1 MTKRRIDQSQLD
13 WLWETYGDKSIAGNP
28 DDVGG
33 DGFLTKDGVAQLI
46 AEQTQRLLASL
57 ELGNET
63 DAGKLPVYVIRA
75 NGRRDKVFELDPED
89 HLVSIVRRE
98 STQVDIDN
106 GYAAHIGK
114 PFVDF
119 VMLSGRKYGLSL
131 EDTVLTGSKTK
142 TIEVLVQ
149 SGYIYSELIIA
160 PNNDTAITCTD
171 SQNGL
176 YVTLRLSQRKGQ
188 VELLKNENGLV
199 VEFKWADGSDVQVR
213 EMDWA
218 KYAIDE
224 GNRKG
229 VIYFVKD
236 KKFMVLNGVRYGEIP
251 DTVLRLTILD
261 EETGQSAL
269 VLPEKSALMQ
279 ESGDE
284 LVNLVKL
291 NDAGSLVIGQTTV
304 RVNVF
309 GSTEHLSY
317 NGKALSTTD
326 ELAAEKKR
334 VDNMVNQLNQ
344 NVASSIETIN
354 TFVTNS
360 VNTINGAINDEI
372 RPDIANL
379 KTVTN
384 DLNTA
389 LTTYKQTTDRAIE
402 TLNNTI
408 ITVNNNVNDGFTHL
422 KQAWENAVNTIN
434 GAIDNE
440 LRPAIKALQETDV
453 TINNNLVSAIN
464 TINEAITNAVNTIN
478 GAIDNE
484 LRPAISELKEGKVDW
499 VDVSTNENPGR
510 KAIVLKNHD
519 LLLGTD
525 TKGVTYT
532 IGMINKWDVVD
543 LGTSKLPINLNTPAG
558 VRPTVQEA
566 GQTGEEANKI
576 AYLSDLEGI
585 EVNFENV
592 VKYDDV
598 ATEERPGRKAI
609 TLKNDDLILGTTTLG
624 GTVNIAMINK
634 WNVVDLGSNKLPINL
649 NTPAGVRPTVQEAGQ
664 SGEEANKLAYL
675 SDIDDINTMLGNY
688 LTREEF
694 DNLVK
699 DAPEALD
706 TLKEIADK
714 LADNDDVAAALTTQI
729 SDLSEKVDEEVSRST
744 IEDEEAKARLQTLET
759 GLSELKEKA
768 VLYDDVATEENP
780 GRKAIILE
788 NHDTIV
794 GKGTDG
800 ASYNLVMLSKWNKA
814 DFGSASVEINLN
826 GSAERPTYNDD
837 EEIALMKD
845 IDAIKLPIEFSFPL
859 RTLQDKVYS
868 QEEIFGWFGTTNA
881 AELKTLIVREGQF
894 YLRYGIQLSGNPYYY
909 KMPIQYIAFESAN
922 QLKMVVIGLDTR
934 NDMPVK
940 YEIVINLDGTVI
952 EGNSNIKVTSSN
964 LAFASDI
971 PSLDTYATKD
981 KVAADLQSEAEARTS
996 KDTELEE
1003 SLNKKVEW
1011 TDVTTEDNPGR
1022 KSVVLANH
1030 DTILG
1035 RTTNGT
1041 TVNIAMVS
1049 KWDKVD
1055 MGSTQLPFNMN
1066 GSEERPTYNDDK
1078 SLALKDDVDAMYSK
1092 ADMFGDIDPAI
1103 FAGGYTMQILSKLEQ
1118 SYIDDLGTPANVDGK
1133 PYDAS
1138 SNPYLLGQPYLVVG
1152 SIENVFSYDLY
1163 GLNTYNMG
1171 MVGQIAKIMKVS
1183 LDGYD
1188 IKMSNIEKRLSALE
1202 QQGN

>member
-119 VMLSGRKYGLSL
+119 VMLSGHKYGLSL

-160 PNNDTAITCTD
+160 PNNDSAITCTD

-218 KYAIDE
+218 KYAVDE

-279 ESGDE
+279 ESGDK

-291 NDAGSLVIGQTTV
+291 NDAGSLVIGETTV
-304 RVNVF
+304 PANIF
-309 GSTEHLSY
+309 GSTDHLSY
-317 NGKALSTTD
+317 NGKTLSTTG

-354 TFVTNS
+354 TFVVNS
-360 VNTINGAINDEI
+360 VNTINGAIDNEI

-484 LRPAISELKEGKVDW
+484 LRPAINELKEGKVDW
-499 VDVSTNENPGR
+499 TDVSTDENPGR

-532 IGMINKWDVVD
+532 ISMINKWDVVD

-566 GQTGEEANKI
+566 GQ
-576 AYLSDLEGI
+576 
-585 EVNFENV
+585 
-592 VKYDDV
+592 
-598 ATEERPGRKAI
+598 
-609 TLKNDDLILGTTTLG
+609 
-624 GTVNIAMINK
+624 
-634 WNVVDLGSNKLPINL
+634 
-649 NTPAGVRPTVQEAGQ
+649 
-664 SGEEANKLAYL
+664 SGEQANKLAYL

-768 VLYDDVATEENP
+768 VLYENVATGENP

-814 DFGSASVEINLN
+814 DFGSGSVEINLN

-845 IDAIKLPIEFSFPL
+845 IDAIKLPVEFSFPL

-952 EGNSNIKVTSSN
+952 EGNSNIKVTSSD
-964 LAFASDI
+964 LAFVSDI
-971 PSLDTYATKD
+971 PSVDNYATKD
-981 KVAADLQSEAEARTS
+981 DLQSEAEARTN
-996 KDTELEE
+996 KDAELEE
-1003 SLNKKVEW
+1003 SLSKKVEW
-1011 TDVTTEDNPGR
+1011 MDVATEDNPGR

-1078 SLALKDDVDAMYSK
+1078 SLALMDDVNSMYSK

-1103 FAGGYTMQILSKLEQ
+1103 FAGGYTMQVLSKLEQ

-1152 SIENVFSYDLY
+1152 SIENIFSYDLY

-1171 MVGQIAKIMKVS
+1171 MVGQISKIMKVS

>member
-119 VMLSGRKYGLSL
+119 VMLSGHKYGLSL

-160 PNNDTAITCTD
+160 PNNDSAITCTD

-218 KYAIDE
+218 KYAVDE

-279 ESGDE
+279 ESGDK
-284 LVNLVKL
+284 LINLVKL
-291 NDAGSLVIGQTTV
+291 NDAGSIVIGETTV
-304 RVNVF
+304 PANIF
-309 GSTEHLSY
+309 GSTDHLSY
-317 NGKALSTTD
+317 NGKALSTTG

-334 VDNMVNQLNQ
+334 VDSMVNQLNQ

-354 TFVTNS
+354 TFVVNS
-360 VNTINGAINDEI
+360 VNTINGAIDNEI

-440 LRPAIKALQETDV
+440 LRPAIKVLQETDV

-484 LRPAISELKEGKVDW
+484 LRPAINELKEGKVDW
-499 VDVSTNENPGR
+499 TDVSTDENPGR

-543 LGTSKLPINLNTPAG
+543 LGTS
-558 VRPTVQEA
+558 
-566 GQTGEEANKI
+566 
-576 AYLSDLEGI
+576 
-585 EVNFENV
+585 
-592 VKYDDV
+592 
-598 ATEERPGRKAI
+598 
-609 TLKNDDLILGTTTLG
+609 
-624 GTVNIAMINK
+624 
-634 WNVVDLGSNKLPINL
+634 KLPINL

-706 TLKEIADK
+706 TLKEISDK

-744 IEDEEAKARLQTLET
+744 VEDEEAKARLQTLET

-780 GRKAIILE
+780 GRKAITLE
-788 NHDTIV
+788 NHDTIL

-800 ASYNLVMLSKWNKA
+800 SAHNLVMLSKWDKA
-814 DFGSASVEINLN
+814 DFGSGSVEINLN

-845 IDAIKLPIEFSFPL
+845 IDAIKLPVEFSFPL

-868 QEEIFGWFGTTNA
+868 QEEIFGWFSVTDA

-934 NDMPVK
+934 NDMPTK

-952 EGNSNIKVTSSN
+952 EGNSNIKVASSD
-964 LAFASDI
+964 LAFAGDISD
-971 PSLDTYATKD
+971 
-981 KVAADLQSEAEARTS
+981 
-996 KDTELEE
+996 
-1003 SLNKKVEW
+1003 
-1011 TDVTTEDNPGR
+1011 
-1022 KSVVLANH
+1022 
-1030 DTILG
+1030 
-1035 RTTNGT
+1035 
-1041 TVNIAMVS
+1041 
-1049 KWDKVD
+1049 
-1055 MGSTQLPFNMN
+1055 
-1066 GSEERPTYNDDK
+1066 
-1078 SLALKDDVDAMYSK
+1078 MYTK

-1103 FAGGYTMQILSKLEQ
+1103 FAGGYTMQVLSKLEQ

-1138 SNPYLLGQPYLVVG
+1138 SNPYFVGQPYLVVG

-1171 MVGQIAKIMKVS
+1171 MVGQMAKIMKVS

>member
-1 MTKRRIDQSQLD
+1 MTKRKIDQSQLD

-28 DDVGG
+28 GDVGG

-188 VELLKNENGLV
+188 VELLKNENGLM

-279 ESGDE
+279 ESGDK
-284 LVNLVKL
+284 LVNFVKL
-291 NDAGSLVIGQTTV
+291 NDAGSLVIGETTV
-304 RVNVF
+304 PANIF
-309 GSTEHLSY
+309 GSTDHLSY
-317 NGKALSTTD
+317 NGKALSTTG

-360 VNTINGAINDEI
+360 VNTINGAIDNEI

-389 LTTYKQTTDRAIE
+389 LMTYKQTTDRAIE

-440 LRPAIKALQETDV
+440 LRPAIKALQETDA

-484 LRPAISELKEGKVDW
+484 LRPAINELKEGKVDW
-499 VDVSTNENPGR
+499 TDVSTNENPGR

-576 AYLSDLEGI
+576 AYLSDIKGLEADL
-585 EVNFENV
+585 ENV

-598 ATEERPGRKAI
+598 STAEKPNRKAI
-609 TLKNDDLILGTTTLG
+609 TLKNDDLIIGATTSG

-634 WNVVDLGSNKLPINL
+634 WDVVDLGSNKLPINL
-649 NTPAGVRPTVQEAGQ
+649 NTPAGIRPTVQEAGQ

-729 SDLSEKVDEEVSRST
+729 SDLSEKVDKEVSRST

-768 VLYDDVATEENP
+768 VLYEDVATEENP
-780 GRKAIILE
+780 GRKAIILK

-814 DFGSASVEINLN
+814 DFGSGSVEINLN

-845 IDAIKLPIEFSFPL
+845 IDAIKLPVEFSFPL
-859 RTLQDKVYS
+859 RTLQDKVYP

-934 NDMPVK
+934 NDMPTK

-952 EGNSNIKVTSSN
+952 EGNSNIKVVSSD
-964 LAFASDI
+964 LAFAGDI
-971 PSLDTYATKD
+971 GD
-981 KVAADLQSEAEARTS
+981 
-996 KDTELEE
+996 
-1003 SLNKKVEW
+1003 
-1011 TDVTTEDNPGR
+1011 
-1022 KSVVLANH
+1022 
-1030 DTILG
+1030 
-1035 RTTNGT
+1035 
-1041 TVNIAMVS
+1041 
-1049 KWDKVD
+1049 
-1055 MGSTQLPFNMN
+1055 
-1066 GSEERPTYNDDK
+1066 
-1078 SLALKDDVDAMYSK
+1078 MYSK

-1103 FAGGYTMQILSKLEQ
+1103 FAGGYTMQVLSKLEQ